1 MIVLLFVFIVIVII
15 LHPPIAIRIGLR
27 KSGLASV
34 IEFRE
39 GRRLPR
45 ACRGF
50 ALRFRGG
57 GCLSDGPHLVVPA
70 AVVLVRESSP
80 LPSVRSSHLLPFIV
94 GIIASSRSSS
104 SAVGIEPRTSSSF
117 ARRLARFA
125 TRPSCTTSQILRHAK
140 EDIVLSQ
147 SLLQRWWMA
156 Y

>member
-70 AVVLVRESSP
+70 AIVL
-80 LPSVRSSHLLPFIV
+80 LLFFFAIGSQPFIV

-117 ARRLARFA
+117 ARRLDRFA
-125 TRPSCTTSQILRHAK
+125 TRPSCTASQILRHAK
-140 EDIVLSQ
+140 EEILARDTMPPVAVREEEMGLN
-147 SLLQRWWMA
+147 
-156 Y
+156 

>member
-15 LHPPIAIRIGLR
+15 GNNPQPPIAIRIGLR

-70 AVVLVRESSP
+70 AIVLLIFFFAIGSQ
-80 LPSVRSSHLLPFIV
+80 PFIV

-104 SAVGIEPRTSSSF
+104 SAVGIEPLTSSSF
-117 ARRLARFA
+117 ARRLACFA
-125 TRPSCTTSQILRHAK
+125 TRPSCTASQILRHAK

-156 Y
+156 C